1 VRRLLIVLV
10 IALPLHADPLA
21 DIRTALGRLAAT
33 TPIRA
38 TFELQRNEV
47 DEGKFANDR
56 LDGKA
61 AVDVEADGSSFRLVV
76 PRPLLAQIGS
86 ELDAR
91 AKNPDVNTPTERAL
105 NEIST
110 LMAAEAVDGAPPLL
124 RLMDEA
130 RVVSDTAGTWGGKPA
145 RIVILKVADKI
156 GKGPGKVSISENK
169 LTLWL
174 GSDLVPLAA
183 EHVRNAKF
191 SFLILKSEQKT
202 KRSWHF
208 ARSGDRLLRARY
220 ELTQT
225 TSGMGQKGMDLTVAT
240 LKVHG

>member
-1 VRRLLIVLV
+1 MRRLLIVFFA
-10 IALPLHADPLA
+10 ALPLHADVLTDVRA
-21 DIRTALGRLAAT
+21 ALGRLAAT
-33 TPIRA
+33 SPIRA

-47 DEGKFANDR
+47 DEGKFANDKFN
-56 LDGKA
+56 GKA
-61 AVDVEADGSSFRLVV
+61 AVDVEADAASFRLVV
-76 PRPLLAQIGS
+76 ARPLLEQIGS

-91 AKNPDVNTPTERAL
+91 AKNPDTNTPTERAL

-110 LMAAEAVDGAPPLL
+110 LMAAEAVDGAPSLL

-130 RVVSDTAGTWGGKPA
+130 RVVSDAAGTWGGKPA
-145 RIVILKVADKI
+145 RIVVIRVADKI
-156 GKGPGKVSISENK
+156 GKMPGKVTISENK

-174 GSDLVPLAA
+174 GSDNVPLAA
-183 EHVRNAKF
+183 EHIRNAKF

-202 KRSWHF
+202 KRSWHY
-208 ARSGDRLLRARY
+208 ARSGDRLVRARY

-225 TSGMGQKGMDLTVAT
+225 TSGMGQKGSDYTVAT